1 MSPKNRFQNVG
12 LAALGWL
19 GFAALRVTAADPAPP
34 APPGPAEAVAPSPS
48 PTVLSLYDGKVYQ
61 GKIQVD
67 ETAYSVV
74 QNGGVLRFR
83 KELVEGAF
91 GSIREVYRFK
101 AERVPARDPDERL
114 KLARWCLSQ
123 RLNAE
128 AKAQLLAVLEL
139 SPGSVEIKNM
149 VANIDNA
156 ASRAALRDEALVR
169 TRLELP
175 AAAARPG
182 ELDPAVF
189 RPGPPPV
196 NAAALRSPTI
206 FDLPTPLAVKRADEF
221 TKYVHGIL
229 QQACARCHNE
239 NYQGA
244 FQLIEVKSR
253 QGLTPNVVRA
263 NLEATLRVVDPDSPA
278 RSELLSR
285 ALVPHGPHKRPI
297 FRGATDPEYQR
308 VAAWVNSL
316 RRSSA
321 APSSPPSRF
330 GPEEPAPFP
339 ASAAASSAGFATARV
354 QPASSPASSAPD
366 PSLDGRPQP
375 PAAPN
380 PVVPRPPG
388 QFIAGSGSGMQPYAP
403 PDTDFTVPY
412 MMGGPRPPK
421 PGATPGQAQ
430 AQAQTAAV
438 AGVELPPLPAPAPS
452 ASPAAG
458 ASPAATPV
466 PTTAA
471 NAAAPTA
478 SAAPKPARKPL
489 KIDPALLERALMN
502 RYTTPQ

>member
-1 MSPKNRFQNVG
+1 MSPKNPLQNVG

-19 GFAALRVTAADPAPP
+19 GFAVSYAMGADPAPP
-34 APPGPAEAVAPSPS
+34 GQAVAVAPSPS

-61 GKIQVD
+61 GTVQVD
-67 ETAYSVV
+67 ETGYSVV

-114 KLARWCLSQ
+114 KLARWCLSH

-139 SPGSVEIKNM
+139 SPGNIEIKNM

-156 ASRAALRDEALVR
+156 AARTALHDEALVR
-169 TRLELP
+169 TRLAP
-175 AAAARPG
+175 ASDGRPG
-182 ELDPAVF
+182 ELDPAIF
-189 RPGPPPV
+189 RADRAPV
-196 NAAALRSPTI
+196 GAAATGLPTI
-206 FDLPTPLAVKRADEF
+206 FDLPTPMAVKRADEF
-221 TKYVHGIL
+221 TKNVHGIL

-253 QGLTPNVVRA
+253 HGLTPNVVRA

-278 RSELLSR
+278 RSELLTR

-297 FRGATDPEYQR
+297 FRGATDPNYQR
-308 VAAWVNSL
+308 VAAWVNRL
-316 RRSSA
+316 GRSSA
-321 APSSPPSRF
+321 APSSASGRF
-330 GPEEPAPFP
+330 GPEEPAPSSAVAEVDSVGFAAGRAHP
-339 ASAAASSAGFATARV
+339 ASA
-354 QPASSPASSAPD
+354 PAPIAPD
-366 PSLDGRPQP
+366 PSFDGRPQP

-412 MMGGPRPPK
+412 MMGGPRPK
-421 PGATPGQAQ
+421 PAATPGQAQ
-430 AQAQTAAV
+430 TQAQTPATAT
-438 AGVELPPLPAPAPS
+438 AGVELPPLPAPGPS
-452 ASPAAG
+452 APPTAA
-458 ASPAATPV
+458 ASPAAT
-466 PTTAA
+466 
-471 NAAAPTA
+471 AAPTA
-478 SAAPKPARKPL
+478 APPTAGAAPKPARQPI